1 MPEYGSANNRIR
13 NFLTRDTTLWSS
25 FIATVVMTVGFVTI
39 MRIWDFEIIDE
50 MWNRQAIID
59 HVRNMTATQ
68 RAVHA
73 WTTGTLDVAYP
84 IAYSILF
91 IGVALRFFPRVGPWL
106 ALPSILV
113 APVDLIEGFSQV
125 MILNGDFSFLP
136 LKGWATPI
144 KLVLFLMGLGVAIF
158 ALIIGALRRLRH
170 SP

>member
-1 MPEYGSANNRIR
+1 MPEHGSANNRIR
-13 NFLTRDTTLWSS
+13 NFLKRDATLWSS
-25 FIATVVMTVGFVTI
+25 FIATVVMTVGFVAI

-84 IAYSILF
+84 IAYSVLF
-91 IGVALRFFPRVGPWL
+91 IGIALRFFPRAGPWL

-125 MILNGDFSFLP
+125 MILNGDMSFLSV
-136 LKGWATPI
+136 KAWATPI
-144 KLVLFLMGLGVAIF
+144 KLILFSMGLGVAIL
-158 ALIIGALRRLRH
+158 ALVAGGFRRIRR